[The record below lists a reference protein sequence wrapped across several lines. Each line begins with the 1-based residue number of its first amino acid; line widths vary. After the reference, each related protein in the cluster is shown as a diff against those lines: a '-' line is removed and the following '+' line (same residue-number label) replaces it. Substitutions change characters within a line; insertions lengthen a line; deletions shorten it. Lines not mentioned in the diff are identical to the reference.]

1 VKIVILDAHTANPGD
16 LSWDGLKALGELTVY
31 DRTSEGEI
39 VSRIGAAEAVLVN
52 KTPIAPATLEA
63 CPHIRYIGVLATGY
77 NIVDTAAAR
86 ERGIPVCNIP
96 DYSSAAVAQLVFA
109 LLLEICHHP
118 GAHSDA
124 VHAGRWTRSKDFAF
138 WDYPLME
145 LAGKTLGII
154 GFGRIG
160 QTVAVLARAFGM
172 KVLAHSRNRREER
185 QALAA
190 QVPLDKLLAESDVV
204 SLHCPLNPETQG
216 LINQR
221 TIALMKDGAI
231 LINTARGPV
240 IVEEDVAA
248 ALNSG
253 KLSAAGVDVV
263 SAEPIRADN
272 PLLSAKNCII
282 TPHIGWAP
290 LECRAR
296 LINIAV
302 ENLRAFIAGA
312 PVNVVN
318 P

>member
-1 VKIVILDAHTANPGD
+1 MKIVILDGHTANPGD
-16 LSWDGLKALGELTVY
+16 LSWDGFKALGELTVY
-31 DRTSEGEI
+31 DRTPDAEI
-39 VSRIGAAEAVLVN
+39 PFRIGSAEAVLVN
-52 KTPIAPATLEA
+52 KAPITRTVLEA
-63 CPHIRYIGVLATGY
+63 CPSIRYIGVLATGY
-77 NIVDTAAAR
+77 NIVDTAAAG

-96 DYSSAAVAQLVFA
+96 DYSTAAVAQLVFA

-124 VHAGRWTRSKDFAF
+124 VHAGRWTRSRDFAF
-138 WDYPLME
+138 WDYPLTE

-160 QTVAVLARAFGM
+160 QTVAVLGRAFGM
-172 KVLAHSRNRREER
+172 KVLACSRSRREAGEN
-185 QALAA
+185 LAA
-190 QVPLDKLLAESDVV
+190 YVTLEKLLAESDVV
-204 SLHCPLNPETQG
+204 SLHCPLSEDTQG
-216 LINQR
+216 LINQK
-221 TIALMKDGAI
+221 TIALMKNGAI
-231 LINTARGPV
+231 LINPARGPV
-240 IVEEDVAA
+240 IVEEEVAA

-296 LINIAV
+296 LINIAE

-318 P
+318 L